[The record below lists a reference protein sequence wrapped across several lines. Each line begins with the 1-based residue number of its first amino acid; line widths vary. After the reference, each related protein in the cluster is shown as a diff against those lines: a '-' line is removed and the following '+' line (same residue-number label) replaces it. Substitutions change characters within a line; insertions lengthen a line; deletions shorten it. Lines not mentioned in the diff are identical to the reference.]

1 MYSVLADPG
10 RSWNGSQVTGLNAE
24 VHSNRDLEMGTLLG
38 GWHPAGTVLLTCRGQ
53 TGSYQLA

>member
-1 MYSVLADPG
+1 MLRGPE

-24 VHSNRDLEMGTLLG
+24 VHSNEGLEMGTLLG
-38 GWHPAGTVLLTCRGQ
+38 GWHPDGTVLLTCRGQ